1 MLTIAESKIFSWY
14 VIDYWSEEE
23 RGEFATWIA
32 EHYDAGDVVRG
43 SGGCRKVRW
52 ARKGAGKSGGVRVIL
67 QHAQRWHDLAAVD
80 LCKKRTREYTS
91 PYIEGGEGGDIMPM
105 TDKELQKRDAK
116 RDLGTELLE
125 SVRQMKAGRSGKIHK
140 VAIPPVISARMKS
153 GLTQS
158 AFAKLLGVSVRTL
171 QDWEQGRRE
180 PSGAAKTLIAIAE
193 RRPEV
198 LREVAA

>member
-1 MLTIAESKIFSWY
+1 
-14 VIDYWSEEE
+14 
-23 RGEFATWIA
+23 
-32 EHYDAGDVVRG
+32 
-43 SGGCRKVRW
+43 
-52 ARKGAGKSGGVRVIL
+52 
-67 QHAQRWHDLAAVD
+67 
-80 LCKKRTREYTS
+80 
-91 PYIEGGEGGDIMPM
+91 MPM